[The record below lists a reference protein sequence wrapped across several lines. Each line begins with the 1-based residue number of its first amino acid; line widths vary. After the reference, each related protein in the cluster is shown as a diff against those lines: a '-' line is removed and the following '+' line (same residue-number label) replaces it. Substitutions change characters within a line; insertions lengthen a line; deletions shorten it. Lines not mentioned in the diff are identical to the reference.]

1 MTGPE
6 GDAGA
11 CHGAGG
17 IRCGTFRA
25 VRLAPVG
32 A

>member
-11 CHGAGG
+11 CHGADS

-25 VRLAPVG
+25 VRLAPGG